1 MEIHQIPWFQTT
13 KQMGKILLQYI
24 NLQEEL
30 KSHIFSASFLGDLM
44 VLFFFLSR
52 LASRNARSPEWHG
65 MALAAC
71 RTLPIK
77 GRSRLRGF
85 SKEGTGSKMEKKM
98 DIPIIS
104 HHYTMDIYGYIH
116 HYWMKLGF
124 ISPFLIGKPSING
137 LCPMVMLVYR
147 RISGKMIPMMKDFFR
162 WFHICWCAKCVMKK
176 QRHHFVDLSKDVS
189 WSSHGGVIFCRDGEK
204 SRFLH
209 GSTYGYRSE
218 SMWSYL
224 IISDLSRF
232 RSRSPIG
239 GCCRSFLDIMEED
252 CYRSVASS
260 TIRNGDSELISGCVA
275 MDTAIRPKT
284 DGDSIRS
291 NKMIGTN
298 RKNKVINY
306 DSTQNL
312 TCQEFRII
320 ISKYGHEYF
329 TDPKKQHLHCHAK
342 YPCLCMWPAH

>member
-116 HYWMKLGF
+116 HY
-124 ISPFLIGKPSING
+124 
-137 LCPMVMLVYR
+137 
-147 RISGKMIPMMKDFFR
+147 
-162 WFHICWCAKCVMKK
+162 
-176 QRHHFVDLSKDVS
+176 
-189 WSSHGGVIFCRDGEK
+189 
-204 SRFLH
+204 
-209 GSTYGYRSE
+209 
-218 SMWSYL
+218 
-224 IISDLSRF
+224 
-232 RSRSPIG
+232 
-239 GCCRSFLDIMEED
+239 
-252 CYRSVASS
+252 
-260 TIRNGDSELISGCVA
+260 
-275 MDTAIRPKT
+275 
-284 DGDSIRS
+284 
-291 NKMIGTN
+291 
-298 RKNKVINY
+298 
-306 DSTQNL
+306 
-312 TCQEFRII
+312 
-320 ISKYGHEYF
+320 
-329 TDPKKQHLHCHAK
+329 
-342 YPCLCMWPAH
+342 